1 MNNMDAE
8 VARID
13 SNPAVDAM
21 PTASRR
27 RTPRV
32 RVTTAAAV
40 ALGLAVFGGGAV
52 AGAASTTTPSSGL
65 TSTSSQ
71 TGRPPMPFGG
81 SPPSAVGKV
90 SSVGDGTFTITTSD
104 GTAVTV
110 DVTATTTYRDPGVST
125 PTLAD
130 VTVGDHVAVFGTES
144 SDTVSAISVAIGNP
158 PAGGKGGPPGGP
170 GGGGKGP
177 GGAPPTKPAGGAPP
191 PTGARG
197 STSS

>member
-1 MNNMDAE
+1 
-8 VARID
+8 
-13 SNPAVDAM
+13 
-21 PTASRR
+21 
-27 RTPRV
+27 
-32 RVTTAAAV
+32 
-40 ALGLAVFGGGAV
+40 
-52 AGAASTTTPSSGL
+52 
-65 TSTSSQ
+65 
-71 TGRPPMPFGG
+71 
-81 SPPSAVGKV
+81 
-90 SSVGDGTFTITTSD
+90 
-104 GTAVTV
+104 
-110 DVTATTTYRDPGVST
+110 VST